1 MLLPALTVGTPSSA
15 HLFPSLPLSPT
26 LPIVV
31 RGRAARQNLMTSSFV
46 VSGSRFELDSK
57 FDFIRAVGHGAYGVV
72 ISCHD
77 NALNTDVAVK
87 KIPRAFDDLVDAKR
101 ILREIMLLSHLSHE
115 NIMGIIDIQVRCT
128 VHRARRMDRPLLPRL
143 AAAPAQAAAPSDAA
157 ATTSAPAQDGKRARV
172 STSRPHRHAPSRTSP
187 LPPTPRASQPSP
199 TYALYRDVY
208 IITELMQTDLHRVIY
223 SRQDLSD
230 DHVQYFIYQLL
241 RGLKFLHSASIL
253 HRDIK
258 PSNLLINAN
267 CDLKICD
274 FGLARGVE
282 QRDTAAAPLTEY
294 VVTRWYRAPEI
305 MLSEAGYSE
314 GVDNWAA
321 GCVLGELLGRTPL
334 FAGEDYL
341 NQLQKIIEV
350 KGTPSEAEMAT
361 LVPRSTSSQAM
372 KFVESLGSRVAQ
384 PWSAVLPSATP
395 LAVEF
400 LDALLKYDPSARLDA
415 AGGLAHPY
423 LVALHSADDEP
434 ECDSPFV
441 FELEQSKLSR
451 EQLKELVYKQ
461 MCIFRPEEAA
471 KLPAVSTVDSVLLD
485 ERKRRR
491 ERGGASKTGGRLD
504 PVIASSPTAGGGSA
518 AVGADG
524 AAAADSMEVSPRGP
538 GGAK

>member
-1 MLLPALTVGTPSSA
+1 
-15 HLFPSLPLSPT
+15 
-26 LPIVV
+26 
-31 RGRAARQNLMTSSFV
+31 
-46 VSGSRFELDSK
+46 
-57 FDFIRAVGHGAYGVV
+57 
-72 ISCHD
+72 
-77 NALNTDVAVK
+77 
-87 KIPRAFDDLVDAKR
+87 
-101 ILREIMLLSHLSHE
+101 
-115 NIMGIIDIQVRCT
+115 
-128 VHRARRMDRPLLPRL
+128 
-143 AAAPAQAAAPSDAA
+143 
-157 ATTSAPAQDGKRARV
+157 
-172 STSRPHRHAPSRTSP
+172 
-187 LPPTPRASQPSP
+187 
-199 TYALYRDVY
+199 
-208 IITELMQTDLHRVIY
+208 MQTDLHRVIY

-350 KGTPSEAEMAT
+350 KGTPTAAEMAT
-361 LVPRSTSSQAM
+361 LVPNSTPSASQAM
-372 KFVESLGSRVAQ
+372 TFVESLGSRVAQ
-384 PWSAVLPSATP
+384 PWSAVLPSATS
-395 LAVEF
+395 LAVAL
-400 LDALLKYDPSARLDA
+400 LDALLKYDPSARLGA

-423 LVALHSADDEP
+423 LVALHNADDEP
-434 ECDSPFV
+434 ECASPFV

-471 KLPAVSTVDSVLLD
+471 KLPAVSSVESALLH
-485 ERKRRR
+485 ERERRR
-491 ERGGASKTGGRLD
+491 GRGGAAKTGGRLD
-504 PVIASSPTAGGGSA
+504 PVAVSSATAGGGSA
-518 AVGADG
+518 AAGAN
-524 AAAADSMEVSPRGP
+524 AASLGMDVDSPRG
-538 GGAK
+538 GDGAK